1 MKSVMQRY
9 GQVIQIVLGVLVTT
23 AAAADMVGRPA
34 RAVGVITVGAGM
46 LGAGI
51 GLGRLIEGR
60 RARALARGAAPRADG
75 DLDD

>member
-1 MKSVMQRY
+1 MKSLIRRY

-23 AAAADMVGRPA
+23 TAAADMVGKPA

-60 RARALARGAAPRADG
+60 RARALARGAELRSER
-75 DLDD
+75 DLND